1 MGRLGLEFPPVPA
14 RRSLLALVLAAA
26 VLAAGC
32 GSDDDGGSADQKLL
46 VAQANADIQEFCAVS
61 GSKGAV
67 YDLAYFAMLDAVDA
81 LAKAYKD
88 DRNTEVNLDPERN
101 RDVPVSKVVT
111 DAAQRLS
118 RGCGKDGKQ
127 QAARLQRTVQQQ

>member
-1 MGRLGLEFPPVPA
+1 MSA
-14 RRSLLALVLAAA
+14 QRSLVALILAAA

-32 GSDDDGGSADQKLL
+32 GGDDSSGSSNEKLL
-46 VAQANADIQEFCAVS
+46 IAQANADIQEFCAVS

-67 YDLAYFAMLDAVDA
+67 YDLAYFAMLDAVDS

-88 DRNTEVNLDPERN
+88 DKNVKVNLDADRN

-111 DAAQRLS
+111 DAERRLS
-118 RGCGKDGKQ
+118 QGCGKDGKQ
-127 QAARLQRTVQQQ
+127 QAAHLQRAVQQQ